1 MVNLQGI
8 IMTILAISE
17 PIYQKMIYNPKDN
30 EKIIN
35 NSAYCIKCD
44 SSLVSKDPLDL
55 VICKCFNLKITG
67 GLHRLEHRY
76 VNKLFYDSRSIIL
89 IDE

>member
-1 MVNLQGI
+1 MITVNND
-8 IMTILAISE
+8 
-17 PIYQKMIYNPKDN
+17 IYQKMVYNPLDN
-30 EKIIN
+30 EKIVN

-44 SSLVSKDPLDL
+44 SSLVSKDPFDL

-76 VNKLFYDSRSIIL
+76 INQLFYDSRSIVL